1 MSVRRWL
8 LPRLFAALY
17 DRLAPLYDQISLV
30 AFAGEWARWQ
40 AIALRYAD
48 RAPVVELGCGT
59 GQAQAALRRAGLAAA
74 GVDPAAPM
82 LRRARRRAAGR
93 LIQARAQQL
102 PLRSGSVGTL
112 LSIFPTAY
120 ILDPATWREAERVL
134 APGGRFV
141 IVDHGWLTPDAPHRR
156 LLVGLHRLV
165 YGAGSS
171 GLPPPLPHHCLP
183 RLALVERSAHGFV
196 SITVATR
203 PG

>member
-1 MSVRRWL
+1 MAVRRWL

-17 DRLAPLYDQISLV
+17 GWLAPCYDQISL
-30 AFAGEWARWQ
+30 AGFAGEWARWQ

-59 GQAQAALRRAGLAAA
+59 GHALAALRRAGLAAA
-74 GVDPAAPM
+74 GIDPATPM
-82 LRRARRRAAGR
+82 LRQARRRAPGR
-93 LIQARAQQL
+93 LIQARAQHL
-102 PLRSGSVGTL
+102 PLRDGSVGTL

-141 IVDHGWLTPDAPHRR
+141 IVDHGWLAPDAPHRW

-165 YGAGSS
+165 YYGAG
-171 GLPPPLPHHCLP
+171 GEPLPLPCGGLP
-183 RLALVERSAHGFV
+183 RLALLERSAHGFV
-196 SITVATR
+196 SILVATR